1 MTCVPEGR
9 RVLRAGVGSWLEE
22 KKDGR
27 AASVDG
33 GRGGAGQR

>member
-9 RVLRAGVGSWLEE
+9 RVPRAGVGSWLKE
-22 KKDGR
+22 KDGR
-27 AASVDG
+27 AASVDR